1 MPKCSLCLSE
11 VKSLVKS
18 HIYPRA
24 LNQRE
29 GQPASTLAVVGRNTR
44 PQKSPTGIY
53 ERFLCQNCEN
63 IFNPCDTHFVNLVRD
78 VEIWERRLDPRIE
91 DPLAWVIPEGVVSP
105 RLLRLFANSLLLRA
119 HLVSHP
125 FFRKVQLG
133 PHYERLRTLVLTG
146 DPGGDDE
153 FAVLLI
159 RQKGIIGQIG
169 SEPTKL
175 KLDGVRAYWL
185 APPGLRVVVK
195 ADKRPFPAL
204 FREHQIRDGH
214 PVVAIRRPQLQEE
227 VDDIKLITHPFRDN
241 ISRILR
247 TIP

>member
-29 GQPASTLAVVGRNTR
+29 GQAASTLAVVARNAR
-44 PQKSPTGIY
+44 PQKSPTGVY
-53 ERFLCQNCEN
+53 ERFLCQSCEDS
-63 IFNPCDTHFVNLVRD
+63 FNPCDTHFVNFVRD
-78 VEIWERRLDPRIE
+78 VENREQRLDQRFE
-91 DPLAWVIPEGVVSP
+91 DPLAWIFPEELARP

-119 HLVSHP
+119 HLTSQP

-133 PHYERLRTLVLTG
+133 PHYERLRALVLSD

-159 RQKGIIGQIG
+159 RQKGVTGQIAN
-169 SEPTKL
+169 EPTTIKQG
-175 KLDGVRAYWL
+175 GVNAYCL
-185 APPGLRVVVK
+185 APPGLRLVVK
-195 ADKRPFPAL
+195 VDKRPFPAL
-204 FREHQIRDGH
+204 YREYQIRLEQ
-214 PVVAIRRPQLQEE
+214 PVFAIRRHQVQEE
-227 VDDIKLITHPFRDN
+227 LDEIRRITHPYKDN
-241 ISRILR
+241 ISRILK
-247 TIP
+247 TNP